1 MIKVGDLVRFKR
13 LTAYDYLI
21 GLTISVKFDVVYVM
35 WLNHPDQNT
44 NPVPY
49 NIDSLKKVS

>member
-1 MIKVGDLVRFKR
+1 MIKVGDLVKFR
-13 LTAYDYLI
+13 LDDYLI

-44 NPVPY
+44 NPLPY